1 MDDMIQNDMEEVH
14 LLDFVL
20 VLVKRMRFILT
31 FTFTLSFLTAV
42 YSLITPE
49 IYQGTARVFPPQKGS
64 PGASAAI
71 LGQLAPMLPAGLGGG
86 LASPSDL
93 LVGMVTHSRTIA
105 DAVIDRF
112 NLMELYE
119 AKARMDAIGRL
130 SRVLKAQCDKQSGIV
145 TIQVEDEDP
154 KRAADM
160 ANAFVEELIKTE
172 RKLSTTEAAQKR
184 LFYETQIKETHAEL
198 VRAEEALQKF
208 QETTGAIKI
217 DNQAEAVF
225 SSIANLRAQITAKE
239 IQLKVMRTYTT
250 PYNREVRQVEEELAG
265 MKEQLKKLE
274 AGADSSYGTTI
285 IPTSEMPVLGV
296 EYLRRLREFKIQ
308 EAIYEI
314 LLKQYETMKI
324 EEANVAASSIQVLDW
339 ATVPDKRIKPKRTLM
354 VVLATMVGFF
364 FAVFAA
370 FAAEYWE
377 KASSDPE
384 ESERLARLREY
395 LAPIKNSRVV
405 VKAREILKKR
415 PPWFRRH

>member
-1 MDDMIQNDMEEVH
+1 MDDMIQNEMEEVH
-14 LLDFVL
+14 LLDYVL
-20 VLVKRMRFILT
+20 ILVKRMRFILI

-49 IYQGTARVFPPQKGS
+49 IYQGTAKVVPPSKGS
-64 PGASAAI
+64 LGASAAI
-71 LGQLAPMLPAGLGGG
+71 LGQLAAMVPAGLGGG
-86 LASPSDL
+86 PASPSDL
-93 LVGMVTHSRTIA
+93 LVGMVTESRTIA
-105 DAVIDRF
+105 DAIIDRF

-119 AKARMDAIGRL
+119 AKTRMDAIKEL
-130 SRVLKAQCDKQSGIV
+130 SKVLKAQSDRKSGIV

-184 LFYETQIKETHAEL
+184 LFYERQLKETHADL

-225 SSIANLRAQITAKE
+225 SGIANLRAQITAKE

-274 AGADSSYGTTI
+274 AGADSSYGSTI

-296 EYLRRLREFKIQ
+296 EYLRKLREFKIQ

-314 LLKQYETMKI
+314 LLKQYETAKI
-324 EEANVAASSIQVLDW
+324 DEANDAASSIQVLDW

-364 FAVFAA
+364 LAVFAA

-377 KASSDPE
+377 KASRDPE
-384 ESERLARLREY
+384 ESERLARMREY

-405 VKAREILKKR
+405 VKSREILKKR
-415 PPWFRRH
+415 LPWFRRD